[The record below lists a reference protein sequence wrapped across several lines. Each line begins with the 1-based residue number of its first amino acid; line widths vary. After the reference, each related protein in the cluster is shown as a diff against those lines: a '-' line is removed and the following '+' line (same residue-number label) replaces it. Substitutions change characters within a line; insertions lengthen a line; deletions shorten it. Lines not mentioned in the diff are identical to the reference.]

1 MLGTHKN
8 YLFLFLFIFNTLSA
22 NEFSDDKDLRDA
34 FNKSLKSSDELN
46 QATQN
51 NPYNFIDSNAQ
62 KMVLVLTKNS
72 ELFDSDR
79 EMYEQKIKDIFEP
92 MIDFRRVAASVMGKK
107 YYLYATK
114 EQRTEFVEIFKDS
127 LLDTYAETLAQWGDS
142 TISTQFQD
150 NFIYKE
156 LKTVE
161 VKQTL
166 DTGSSKYPIS
176 YKLRKDKEGWKII
189 NIIINGVN
197 LGLTFR
203 NQFQALAISN
213 NEEIESTLDNWVS
226 DAGDAGI
233 S

>member
-1 MLGTHKN
+1 MLCTHKN
-8 YLFLFLFIFNTLSA
+8 FLFLFLFIFNNLSA
-22 NEFSDDKDLRDA
+22 NEFIDDQDSRD
-34 FNKSLKSSDELN
+34 
-46 QATQN
+46 
-51 NPYNFIDSNAQ
+51 PYNFIDSNAQ
-62 KMVLVLTKNS
+62 KMVFVLTKNS
-72 ELFDSDR
+72 ELFETDR
-79 EMYEQKIKDIFEP
+79 ETYEQKIKDIFEP

-107 YYLYATK
+107 YYLLATK
-114 EQRTEFVEIFKDS
+114 EQRAQFVEIFKDS

-150 NFIYKE
+150 DFLYKE

-213 NEEIESTLDNWVS
+213 NEKIESTIDNWVS

>member
-1 MLGTHKN
+1 MLCTHKN
-8 YLFLFLFIFNTLSA
+8 FLFLFLFIFNNLSA
-22 NEFSDDKDLRDA
+22 NEIIDDQDLRD
-34 FNKSLKSSDELN
+34 
-46 QATQN
+46 
-51 NPYNFIDSNAQ
+51 PYNFIDSNAQ
-62 KMVLVLTKNS
+62 KMVFVLTKNS
-72 ELFDSDR
+72 ELFETDR
-79 EMYEQKIKDIFEP
+79 ETYEQKIKDIFEP

-107 YYLYATK
+107 YYLLATK
-114 EQRTEFVEIFKDS
+114 EQRAQFVEIFKDS

-142 TISTQFQD
+142 TISTQFED
-150 NFIYKE
+150 DFSYKE
-156 LKTVE
+156 LRTVE

-213 NEEIESTLDNWVS
+213 NEKIESTIDNWVS

>member
-1 MLGTHKN
+1 MLCTPKN
-8 YLFLFLFIFNTLSA
+8 FLFLFLFIFNNLLA
-22 NEFSDDKDLRDA
+22 NEFIDNQDLRD
-34 FNKSLKSSDELN
+34 
-46 QATQN
+46 
-51 NPYNFIDSNAQ
+51 PYYFIDSNAQ
-62 KMVLVLTKNS
+62 KMVFVLTKNS
-72 ELFDSDR
+72 ELFETDR
-79 EMYEQKIKDIFEP
+79 ETYEQKIKDIFEP

-107 YYLYATK
+107 YYLLATK
-114 EQRTEFVEIFKDS
+114 EQRAQFVEIFKDS

-150 NFIYKE
+150 DFSYKE

-213 NEEIESTLDNWVS
+213 NEKIESTIDNWVS